1 MKGDMEMNKK
11 IILIICLSSLCLGGV
26 ALTLLI
32 LTTLGKY
39 EMNGMTLQVLTYGGL
54 VVQAVLVIS
63 VVMYL
68 LDKRRQ

>member
-1 MKGDMEMNKK
+1 MNKK